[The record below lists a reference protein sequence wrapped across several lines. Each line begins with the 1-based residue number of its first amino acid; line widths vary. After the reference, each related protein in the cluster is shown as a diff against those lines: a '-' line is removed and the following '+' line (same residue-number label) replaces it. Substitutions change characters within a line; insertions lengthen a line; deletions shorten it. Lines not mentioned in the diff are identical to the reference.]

1 VQVSTIEESLHP
13 HAAEPSNADILQQ
26 LERVVASKHFRN
38 SRRYPAFLRFVVEHT
53 LAGKTDVL
61 KERTLGTEVFDRP
74 SDYDTNADPIV
85 RVTAGEVRKRIAQ
98 YYQDP
103 GHEEELRIDLPLGS
117 YVPHFYL
124 AAHAKS
130 QPLAEEHAPAEV
142 HESITATNE
151 SEITAGTVAAASG
164 RSWWQGRSI
173 LLGIVLMLAG
183 AGIFYASNLLVSY
196 RRGAGIQRFWKPIL
210 SSGSPTLIVIGVH
223 SLDQQGHDRRGG
235 DYATTV
241 RGQEENMLA
250 SMVDSDMVP
259 VSDIVSYSRITDLL
273 ARRSHTYRTVASA
286 DTRLEELRHGP
297 VILIG
302 GLDNI
307 WTERLA
313 ANLRF
318 KFYAPTQ
325 LQSEI
330 QDSQHP
336 SSTWT
341 FDNTQPALA
350 NSRDYAI
357 VASYFDRTIEQH
369 VLIVAGVGK
378 AGTEAAAE
386 FLSSNHELEDW
397 VKRSK
402 LPQDKN
408 VEIVLSTDI
417 LDGQPGPPHVVAYY
431 YW

>member
-1 VQVSTIEESLHP
+1 VHVSSIEESLHP
-13 HAAEPSNADILQQ
+13 HAAEPGSADILHQ
-26 LERVVASKHFRN
+26 LERLVASKHFRN
-38 SRRYPAFLRFVVEHT
+38 SRRYPALLKFVVEHT

-61 KERTLGTEVFDRP
+61 KERNLGTDVFDRA

-103 GHEEELRIDLPLGS
+103 GHEHELRIDLPLGS
-117 YVPHFYL
+117 YVPHFYP
-124 AAHAKS
+124 AAHAKQYS
-130 QPLAEEHAPAEV
+130 SAEEHPP
-142 HESITATNE
+142 
-151 SEITAGTVAAASG
+151 AGTSDLVPAAHIGEMIAAKASEATG
-164 RSWWQGRSI
+164 RSWWQSRSL
-173 LLGIVLMLAG
+173 LLGIVLVLTGATTFYGGSLLLNRMRD
-183 AGIFYASNLLVSY
+183 AGI
-196 RRGAGIQRFWKPIL
+196 RRFWKPVL
-210 SSGSPTLIVIGVH
+210 SSGSPTLIVMGVH
-223 SLDQQGHDRRGG
+223 SLDKDGHNLPTAS
-235 DYATTV
+235 YATAV
-241 RGQEENMLA
+241 QNQNMLS
-250 SMVDSDMVP
+250 SMVRSDMVP
-259 VSDIVSYSRITDLL
+259 VSDIVSYSRMTDVL
-273 ARRSHTYRTVASA
+273 ALRSHAYLTVASA
-286 DTRLEELRHGP
+286 DTTLEELRHGP

-302 GLDNI
+302 ALDNI

-318 KFYAPTQ
+318 RFFGATLSQ
-325 LQSEI
+325 GGI

-386 FLSSNHELEDW
+386 FLSSNHDLDDW
-397 VKRSK
+397 VKASR
-402 LPQDKN
+402 LPQNKN

-417 LDGQPGPPHVVAYY
+417 LDGQPGPPHVLAYS

>member
-1 VQVSTIEESLHP
+1 MQVSPIEESLHP
-13 HAAEPSNADILQQ
+13 HPAEPSTAEILHQ

-38 SRRYPAFLRFVVEHT
+38 SRRYPAFLRFVAEHT
-53 LAGKTDVL
+53 LAGRTDVL
-61 KERTLGTEVFDRP
+61 KERNLGTDVFGRP

-103 GHEEELRIDLPLGS
+103 GHEQELRIDLPLGS
-117 YVPHFYL
+117 YVPHFYF
-124 AAHAKS
+124 AAQPKPQAVAQENPSGAQEGISLPRVSEMTPAKV
-130 QPLAEEHAPAEV
+130 PEPA
-142 HESITATNE
+142 NR
-151 SEITAGTVAAASG
+151 GWR
-164 RSWWQGRSI
+164 RSRSI
-173 LLGIVLMLAG
+173 LFGVALLVAG
-183 AGIFYASNLLVSY
+183 AATFYGGSQLRTHLRDGGI
-196 RRGAGIQRFWKPIL
+196 RRFWKPVL
-210 SSGSPTLIVIGVH
+210 SSGSPALIVMGVH
-223 SLDQQGHDRRGG
+223 SLDKDGHNLPTGS
-235 DYATTV
+235 YATSAQ
-241 RGQEENMLA
+241 GQDQNMLS
-250 SMVDSDMVP
+250 SMVRSDMVP
-259 VSDIVSYSRITDLL
+259 VSDIVSYSRITDVL
-273 ARRSHTYRTVASA
+273 ARRSHSYRTVAST
-286 DTRLEELRHGP
+286 DTPLEDLRHGP

-302 GLDNI
+302 ALDNI
-307 WTERLA
+307 WTERLT

-318 KFYAPTQ
+318 NFFGAT
-325 LQSEI
+325 LSRGGI

-386 FLSSNHELEDW
+386 FLSSNHDLEDW
-397 VKRSK
+397 VKASR
-402 LPQDKN
+402 LPADKN

-417 LDGQPGPPHVVAYY
+417 LDGEPGPPHVVAYT